1 MLLLQE
7 VLQRQII
14 QKIAIPR
21 LLFEAERAIVE
32 VLVLKRVVELGQII
46 GELQDVLHRSQV

>member
-21 LLFEAERAIVE
+21 LLFEAERANVE

-46 GELQDVLHRSQV
+46 GELQDVLHRLQV

>member
-46 GELQDVLHRSQV
+46 GELQDVLHRLQL